1 MAIQD
6 IYRKLYQSSS
16 TLIHASISAEA
27 SSSSAVRTAR
37 DIVSDFGENLADLS
51 GGITKLAKSSE
62 KNSERNCHRLMVHRF
77 KLSMPIDHH
86 FLDTNDDGPQ
96 VPILRFR
103 DWMKMLLNHNCWHL
117 LSGLVRP
124 DEKREASIW
133 TAFWKNFE
141 QQVPQHPI
149 FVRARSGEVC
159 LERCVAVVAHG
170 DEGRSK
176 KKSAFLVINVHS
188 VLGRGIQPGLRQDKK
203 RHYNKMLPNF
213 LGHSY
218 TTRFLFTALPKSDY
232 TGANSYVFDNLMTY
246 LAEELSYVQ
255 LEGVEDSV
263 RKKKFW
269 AVCLGITGDWPWLAK
284 CGNLQRSFSNVSK
297 HADSGGGNR
306 RPCGGI
312 CHLCRAGQPDVPFEE
327 VNTKNPRWKQTVL
340 EQSPFGGEIPF
351 EIVPHPT
358 DELPYFFHFDLFH
371 VWHLGVGRN
380 FLGSALA
387 LLSKLENGGNV
398 DLRFQQL
405 SDKYLTWC
413 SENGR
418 TAHIQK
424 LTKEHIGWQSTTTYP
439 TAAWHKGDLTTS
451 LMLFVQSRF
460 EAERWDG
467 MLGDVGEAAVAI
479 NRYITTMFESDAW
492 LSAEQAATATGHG
505 LRFLRRYNKM
515 ALESLGRGD
524 RLWIMHPKIHALH
537 HLLIHMSDAADRG
550 GPVLNVLCTSVQMDE
565 DFIGRGSRLSRHV
578 ASGSTTSLR
587 VVERYLQAVYAK
599 FIECGYLVRAKE
611 WILYK
616 GPTIISEQ
624 LSHQTFSIS

>member
-1 MAIQD
+1 
-6 IYRKLYQSSS
+6 
-16 TLIHASISAEA
+16 
-27 SSSSAVRTAR
+27 
-37 DIVSDFGENLADLS
+37 
-51 GGITKLAKSSE
+51 
-62 KNSERNCHRLMVHRF
+62 MVHRF

-159 LERCVAVVAHG
+159 LERCGGGGTWGRREVEKKECIFG
-170 DEGRSK
+170 DQRS
-176 KKSAFLVINVHS
+176 FCV
-188 VLGRGIQPGLRQDKK
+188 GQGQDKK

-312 CHLCRAGQPDVPFEE
+312 CHLCRAGQPDFPFEE

-340 EQSPFGGEIPF
+340 EQWPFGRLCR
-351 EIVPHPT
+351 T
-358 DELPYFFHFDLFH
+358 
-371 VWHLGVGRN
+371 R
-380 FLGSALA
+380 
-387 LLSKLENGGNV
+387 
-398 DLRFQQL
+398 
-405 SDKYLTWC
+405 LTNC
-413 SENGR
+413 
-418 TAHIQK
+418 H
-424 LTKEHIGWQSTTTYP
+424 
-439 TAAWHKGDLTTS
+439 
-451 LMLFVQSRF
+451 
-460 EAERWDG
+460 
-467 MLGDVGEAAVAI
+467 
-479 NRYITTMFESDAW
+479 
-492 LSAEQAATATGHG
+492 
-505 LRFLRRYNKM
+505 
-515 ALESLGRGD
+515 
-524 RLWIMHPKIHALH
+524 
-537 HLLIHMSDAADRG
+537 
-550 GPVLNVLCTSVQMDE
+550 
-565 DFIGRGSRLSRHV
+565 
-578 ASGSTTSLR
+578 
-587 VVERYLQAVYAK
+587 
-599 FIECGYLVRAKE
+599 
-611 WILYK
+611 
-616 GPTIISEQ
+616 
-624 LSHQTFSIS
+624 TFSTSIYFMSGTYL

>member
-1 MAIQD
+1 MP
-6 IYRKLYQSSS
+6 
-16 TLIHASISAEA
+16 AEA

-37 DIVSDFGENLADLS
+37 DIVSDFGENLAERS

-86 FLDTNDDGPQ
+86 VLDTNDGPQ
-96 VPILRFR
+96 VPFLRFR
-103 DWMKMLLNHNCWHL
+103 DWMKMLLEHNCWHL

-133 TAFWKNFE
+133 TAFWENYEK
-141 QQVPQHPI
+141 QVPQHPI
-149 FVRARSGEVC
+149 FARARSGEVC

-203 RHYNKMLPNF
+203 RRYNKMLPNF
-213 LGHSY
+213 YGHSY
-218 TTRFLFTALPKSDY
+218 TTRFLFTALRKSDY
-232 TGANSYVFDNLMTY
+232 TGKNSYVLDYLMTD
-246 LAEELSYVQ
+246 LADELAYVQ
-255 LEGVEDSV
+255 LEGVEDSA

-269 AVCLGITGDWPWLAK
+269 AVCLGITGDWPWLTK
-284 CGNLQRSFSNVSK
+284 CGYLQRSFSNVSK
-297 HADSGGGNR
+297 HANSGGGNR

-312 CHLCRAGQPDVPFEE
+312 CHLCRAGQPNVPFEE
-327 VNTKNPRWKQTVL
+327 INTRNPHWKQTVL
-340 EQSPFGGEIPF
+340 EQSPFGDNMPF
-351 EIVPHPT
+351 EIVPHPPG
-358 DELPYFFHFDLFH
+358 ELPYFFHYDLFH
-371 VWHLGVGRN
+371 VWHLGVGSN

-387 LLSKLENGGNV
+387 LLSNLENGGNV
-398 DLRFQQL
+398 DLRFEQL
-405 SDKYLTWC
+405 SEKYLTWC

-424 LTKEHIGWQSTTTYP
+424 LSKEHLGWQATTSYP
-439 TAAWHKGDLTTS
+439 TATWHKGDLTTS
-451 LMLFVQSRF
+451 FMLFVQSRF
-460 EAERWDG
+460 EAEGWGG

-479 NRYITTMFESDAW
+479 NRYLTTMFESDAW
-492 LSAEQAATATGHG
+492 LSAEEARLATGHG
-505 LRFLRRYNKM
+505 LRFLRRYNKL
-515 ALESLGRGD
+515 ALESLGRGE
-524 RLWIMHPKIHALH
+524 RLWIVHPKIHALH
-537 HLLIHMSDAADRG
+537 HLMVHMMDAADR

-578 ASGSTTSLR
+578 AAGSTTSLR

-599 FIECGYLVRAKE
+599 FIECSYLVRAKE
-611 WILYK
+611 
-616 GPTIISEQ
+616 
-624 LSHQTFSIS
+624 